1 MALLTPVTTAEF
13 GRDVL
18 FSPTPVVVDF
28 SADWCGPCRVLV
40 PVLERLANRYADTV
54 RFRKADVDD
63 DPELAE
69 HYGVTTVP
77 TLLLFQHGQLLERH
91 EGRIDLKTLLVK
103 LDRLVG
109 GAPPD
114 GH

>member
-1 MALLTPVTTAEF
+1 MAELMNVTTAEF
-13 GRDVL
+13 GREVL

-28 SADWCGPCRVLV
+28 FAAWCGPCRVLA
-40 PVLERLANRYADTV
+40 PVLERLANRYADKV

-69 HYGVTTVP
+69 HYGVTTIP

-91 EGRIDLKTLLVK
+91 EGRIDLKPLLVK

-109 GAPPD
+109 AAVPD
-114 GH
+114 DH

>member
-1 MALLTPVTTAEF
+1 MALLTPETTVEF

-18 FSPTPVVVDF
+18 SSPTPVVVDF
-28 SADWCGPCRVLV
+28 SADWCGPCRVLA
-40 PVLERLANRYADTV
+40 PVLERLAGRYADTV

-77 TLLLFQHGQLLERH
+77 TLLLFLHGQLLDRH
-91 EGRIDLKTLLVK
+91 EGRVDLKSLLAT

-109 GAPPD
+109 GTSAD